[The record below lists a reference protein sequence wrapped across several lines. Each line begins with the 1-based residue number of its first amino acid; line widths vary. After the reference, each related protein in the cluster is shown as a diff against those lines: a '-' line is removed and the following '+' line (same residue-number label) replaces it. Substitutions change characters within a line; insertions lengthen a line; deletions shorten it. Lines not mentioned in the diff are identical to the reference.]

1 MKGII
6 FNLLEDFIVEK
17 AGEDG
22 FEEILAA
29 AGLRT
34 TEPFVGPGSYPDEDL
49 TALVAK
55 AVERLGVPT
64 DEALRAFGRF
74 CIPPLARR
82 FPGFVAPHTHPKAFL
97 LTVDAFHTTEVNKL
111 FEGARSPRFIYESP
125 APDRLVMRYQSD
137 RRLCALVE
145 GLLDGVATHYGVPIA
160 REQTSCMLHGDA
172 ACVFD
177 LSFPPREGLP

>member
-6 FNLLEDFIVEK
+6 FNLFEDFMVETFGDE
-17 AGEDG
+17 AY
-22 FEEILAA
+22 EEIFAS
-29 AGLRT
+29 AGLQT

-49 TALVAK
+49 LALVGK
-55 AVERLGVPT
+55 VVERLGIPA

-82 FPGFVAPHTHPKAFL
+82 FPVFLAAHSHPKDFL
-97 LTVDAFHTTEVNKL
+97 LTVDTFHSMEVNKL
-111 FEGARSPRFIYESP
+111 FEGSQCPRFHYESP
-125 APDRLVMRYQSD
+125 APDRLVMRYGSA

-145 GLLDGVATHYGVPIA
+145 GLLDGVATHYGIPIA
-160 REQTSCMLHGDA
+160 HVQTACMLRGDP

-177 LSFPPREGLP
+177 LSFPPQEGTS